1 MNTQHR
7 TKPLSRRTKAGR
19 KIVRKR
25 ALAAEARSV
34 LAGALGTFTQ
44 PSETVADALR
54 QAGYDVLPEEVTM
67 HMRDT
72 RPKQVAPERWAHIR
86 AFVTDSV
93 ALTLPKDQLTA
104 RLYTSTAAI
113 YVAWV
118 VFERG
123 YPLKASIVWRR
134 DVIDEWVREG
144 APHLTDATR
153 RNYRTSLSRIA
164 DVVGVGSSEMDFT
177 RIPKENTAFPYTR
190 AEMLVFRD
198 WATGQSTPLKVRR
211 GMLMLIL
218 CAGAGLT
225 SSEVALVRPEDVHV
239 SDAGILI
246 DVCGTNPRAVPLLA
260 EWDAW
265 MLTLLRQKPPSG
277 KPLWG
282 ELRTKNKSRI
292 LSTFTMGTI
301 GNAPRGDRLRNTWLI
316 ALLNARAPMREVFQ
330 AAGVRKLENLGVLLD
345 FAAPVPPDEYL
356 AALRGV
362 VSR

>member
-1 MNTQHR
+1 MRKQHFTSAPESPAPR
-7 TKPLSRRTKAGR
+7 RRTPAR
-19 KIVRKR
+19 MA
-25 ALAAEARSV
+25 ALDPETRDV
-34 LAGALGTFTQ
+34 LVGALGTFTR
-44 PSETVADALR
+44 PSEPVAGALR
-54 QAGYDVLPEEVTM
+54 RAGYDALPEEVIR

-72 RPKQVAPERWAHIR
+72 QPKQVDPERWAHIR

-93 ALTLPKDQLTA
+93 ALTLPQSQRTA

-134 DVIDEWVREG
+134 DVIDEWVQEG
-144 APHLTDATR
+144 APHLTVVTR

-164 DVVGVGSSEMDFT
+164 EAVAVDSSETKFT

-198 WATGQSTPLKVRR
+198 WATGQTTPLKVRR

-246 DVCGTNPRAVPLLA
+246 DVRGRNPRAVPLLA

-265 MLTLLRQKPPSG
+265 MLALLGQKPPVG

-282 ELRTKNKSRI
+282 ELRTKDKSRI
-292 LSTFTMGTI
+292 LSNFTMGTV
-301 GNAPRGDRLRNTWLI
+301 GKAPRGDRLRNTWLI
-316 ALLNARAPMREVFQ
+316 ALMNARAPMREVFQ
-330 AAGVRKLENLGVLLD
+330 AAGVRKLENLGVILD
-345 FAAPVPPDEYL
+345 FATPVPPDEYL